1 MNTTAVSGTT
11 SAVMTEAHHMT
22 QAALLFT
29 TTAFLCAT
37 NFFGTTSTWNQMIV
51 NNVSPD
57 QAKGLGMSISRKD
70 QVMSYN
76 DCNQIGSRKV
86 TLKAVPLKPKT
97 SRKN

>member
-1 MNTTAVSGTT
+1 MNTTAVSGTS